1 MYQVSSLGDL
11 EAWLGKMLNLNTT
24 DDIVDNADKYRES
37 SNNVSLSYGEA
48 CGMCKFIILI

>member
-11 EAWLGKMLNLNTT
+11 EAWLGKMLDLNTT